1 VRQPVAAVTAALLL
15 SSVFVA
21 TGGTPAASAAPAKP
35 VAPAVAAAK
44 ALSQHRPALQAT
56 AADAFAVKQV
66 AADPNGTGHVR
77 YTRTYRGLR
86 VYGGDVVVHTAPDG
100 SFLKASVGLAQPLT
114 LGIKPAIS
122 AAKAAAQAK
131 TAFRGKIT
139 SIGTPEL
146 LVDATSGTGKLA
158 YQTEIKGWAKDGQT
172 PSRLQVI
179 TDATTGKVT
188 SSWDEIETV
197 TGSGTGLYVGTVS
210 LSTTQASTS
219 SYNLTDPTHGG
230 GTTCDMNNG
239 TSTCTLFTDSD
250 NVWGTGSN
258 SSDQS
263 AAVDAHYGAATTY
276 DYYLNSFGR
285 EGIFDTGVGVP
296 SRVHYGS
303 SYVNAYWD
311 GAQMTYGDGASNAAP
326 LVELDVAGHEMS
338 HGVTENTAGLN
349 YTGEAG
355 GLNEATSDI
364 FGTMVEFYANNS
376 SDPGDYDIGEEID
389 INGDGTP
396 LRYMYNPTLDGS
408 SHGCWSSTTNSV
420 DVHYSSGVGNHFFFD
435 LAEGTG
441 STAYGTS
448 PVCGSAAAVT
458 GIGRAKAA
466 AIWYRALTT
475 YFTATTR
482 YYLSSNLANTAR
494 AYTLSAATDLY
505 GSCSTEYQA
514 VQAAW
519 TAVNVAGS
527 DSTCSSTNTFTMSLS
542 STSGSV
548 VQGSSVATT
557 VATVNS
563 GTAQTVTFSASGL
576 PTGATATFSPT
587 SVTSGA
593 SSTLTIATTSSTP
606 AGSYAITVTGTGTSV
621 TRTATYTLTVT
632 GSGGST
638 CTSTQLLANPGF
650 ESGST
655 SWTATSGV
663 ITTSSSQAAHGGSYK
678 AWLDGYGSTH
688 TDSVYQSVTLPS
700 GCTTYALTFYLYI
713 DTAETTT
720 STAYDTLK
728 VQAVNS
734 SGTVLATLATYSNL
748 NAASGY
754 VLKTLSFSAYAGQT
768 VRVNFLGVEDSSL
781 QTSFVVDDT
790 ALTVS

>member
-1 VRQPVAAVTAALLL
+1 VKQTVAAVSAALLV
-15 SSVFVA
+15 SSLLVA
-21 TGGTPAASAAPAKP
+21 TGTSSAVSAAPAKP

-44 ALSQHRPALQAT
+44 ALTQHRPALQAT
-56 AADAFAVKQV
+56 GADGFTVKRASADA
-66 AADPNGTGHVR
+66 NGTGHVR
-77 YTRTYRGLR
+77 YNRTYRGLR
-86 VYGGDVVVHTAPDG
+86 VYGGDVVVHTAASG
-100 SFLKASVGLAQPLT
+100 AFLGASVGLSKPLT
-114 LGIKPAIS
+114 LGVAAKVSPVKA
-122 AAKAAAQAK
+122 AAKARS
-131 TAFRGKIT
+131 AFPGKIT
-139 SIGTPEL
+139 GTGTPEL
-146 LVDATSGTGKLA
+146 IVDATSGTGKLA
-158 YQTEIKGWAKDGQT
+158 YQTEVTGWAKDGQT

-179 TDATTGKVT
+179 TDATSGAIL
-188 SSWDEIETV
+188 SAWDEIEPV
-197 TGSGTGLYVGTVS
+197 TGSGTGVYSGTVS

-219 SYNLTDPTHGG
+219 SYNLTDPTHGN

-239 TSTCTLFTDSD
+239 TTTCTLFTDAN
-250 NVWGTGSN
+250 NVWGTGST

-263 AAVDAHYGAATTY
+263 AAVDAHYGAALTY

-285 EGIFDTGVGVP
+285 QGIFDTGVGVP
-296 SRVHYGS
+296 SRVHYGDE
-303 SYVNAYWD
+303 YVNAYWD
-311 GAQMTYGDGASNAAP
+311 GAQMTYGDGTDNAAP
-326 LVELDVAGHEMS
+326 LVSLDVAGHEMS
-338 HGVTENTAGLN
+338 HGVTENTANLT
-349 YTGEAG
+349 YSGEPG

-364 FGTMVEFYANNS
+364 FGTMVEFSAANT
-376 SDPGDYDIGEEID
+376 SDPGDYQIGEEID

-396 LRYMYNPTLDGS
+396 LRYMYNPTLDGGS
-408 SHGCWSSTTNSV
+408 LGCWSSSATSV
-420 DVHYSSGVGNHFFFD
+420 DVHYSSGIGNHFFFN

-441 STAYGTS
+441 ATTYGTS

-466 AIWYRALTT
+466 AIWYKALTD
-475 YFTATTR
+475 YFTTSTR
-482 YYLSSNLANTAR
+482 YYLASNLANTAR

-527 DSTCSSTNTFTMSLS
+527 DATCTSTNTFTMSLS
-542 STSGSV
+542 STAGSV
-548 VQGSSVATT
+548 APGGSVSTT

-563 GTAQTVTFSASGL
+563 GTAQTVAFTASGL
-576 PTGATATFSPT
+576 PTGGTATFSPT

-593 SSTLTIATTSSTP
+593 SSTLTIATTSATP

-632 GSGGST
+632 GSSGT
-638 CTSTQLLANPGF
+638 CTSTQLLANAGF

-655 SWTATSGV
+655 SWTTTSGV
-663 ITTSSSQAAHGGSYK
+663 IGTFTAQPARTGSYV
-678 AWLDGYGSTH
+678 AWLDGYGATH
-688 TDSVYQSVTLPS
+688 TDSAYQSVTLPS
-700 GCTTYALTFYLYI
+700 GCTTYALTFYVHI

-754 VLKTLSFSAYAGQT
+754 VAKSISLSAYAGQT
-768 VRVNFLGVEDSSL
+768 IRVNFLGVEDSSL
-781 QTSFVVDDT
+781 QTSFVLDDT

>member
-1 VRQPVAAVTAALLL
+1 VRQTVAAVSAALLV
-15 SSVFVA
+15 SSLLVA
-21 TGGTPAASAAPAKP
+21 TGSSSAVSAAPAQP

-44 ALSQHRPALQAT
+44 ALAQHRPALQAT
-56 AADAFAVKQV
+56 GADGFTVQRASADA
-66 AADPNGTGHVR
+66 NGTGHVR
-77 YTRTYRGLR
+77 YNRTYRGLR
-86 VYGGDVVVHTAPDG
+86 VYGGDIVVHTAASG
-100 SFLKASVGLAQPLT
+100 AFLGASVGLSKPLT
-114 LGIKPAIS
+114 LGVAAKVPS
-122 AAKAAAQAK
+122 AKAAAKARATFK
-131 TAFRGKIT
+131 GKIT
-139 SIGTPEL
+139 GTGTPEL
-146 LVDATSGTGKLA
+146 IVDATSGTGKLA
-158 YQTEIKGWAKDGQT
+158 YQTEVTGWAKDGQT
-172 PSRLQVI
+172 PSRLQVV
-179 TDATTGKVT
+179 TDATSGAVL
-188 SSWDEIETV
+188 SSWDEIESV
-197 TGSGTGLYVGTVS
+197 TGSGTGVYSGTVS

-219 SYNLTDPTHGG
+219 SYNLTDPTHGS

-239 TSTCTLFTDSD
+239 TSTCTLFTDAN
-250 NVWGTGSN
+250 NVWGTGST

-263 AAVDAHYGAATTY
+263 AAVDAHYGAALTY

-285 EGIFDTGVGVP
+285 QGIFDTGAGVP
-296 SRVHYGS
+296 SRVHYGDA
-303 SYVNAYWD
+303 YVNAYWD
-311 GAQMTYGDGASNAAP
+311 GAQMTYGDGTDNAAP
-326 LVELDVAGHEMS
+326 LVSIDVAGHEMS
-338 HGVTENTAGLN
+338 HGVTENTANLT
-349 YTGEAG
+349 YSGEPG

-364 FGTMVEFYANNS
+364 FGTMVEFSAANT
-376 SDPGDYDIGEEID
+376 SDPGDYQIGEEID

-396 LRYMYNPTLDGS
+396 LRYMYNPTLDGGS
-408 SHGCWSSTTNSV
+408 LGCWSSSATSV
-420 DVHYSSGVGNHFFFD
+420 DVHYSSGIGNHFFFD

-441 STAYGTS
+441 STTYGTS
-448 PVCGSAAAVT
+448 PVCNSAAAVT

-466 AIWYRALTT
+466 AIWYKALTD
-475 YFTATTR
+475 YFTSSTR
-482 YYLSSNLANTAR
+482 YYLASNLANTAR

-527 DSTCSSTNTFTMSLS
+527 DATCTSTNTFTMSLS

-548 VQGSSVATT
+548 APGSSVATT

-563 GTAQTVTFSASGL
+563 GTAQTVAFTASGL

-593 SSTLTIATTSSTP
+593 SSTLTIATTSSTA

-632 GSGGST
+632 GSSTT
-638 CTSTQLLANPGF
+638 CTSTQLLANQGF

-655 SWTATSGV
+655 SWTTTSGV
-663 ITTSSSQAAHGGSYK
+663 IGTFTAQPARTGSYV
-678 AWLDGYGSTH
+678 AWLDGYGATH
-688 TDSVYQSVTLPS
+688 TDSAYQSVTLPS
-700 GCTTYALTFYLYI
+700 GCTTYALTFYVHI

-754 VLKTLSFSAYAGQT
+754 VAKSISLAAYAGQT
-768 VRVNFLGVEDSSL
+768 IRVNFLGVEDSSL
-781 QTSFVVDDT
+781 QTSFVLDDT